1 MKENDTMNKIKTWML
16 SGSTL
21 LLLAACGA
29 EQPTPDAN
37 TEPAEQIEETDQT
50 QGSEDTTTD
59 EGTENSTSTGE
70 TTSQGIE
77 TRDFEYTL
85 DDAVRIFFDTFPE
98 AEGID
103 KVEFD
108 VDDGRFEYE
117 IDGFNATMEFE
128 LTVDAETG
136 EIRDQSS
143 ENDDDTNTAINFDA
157 IISPQEAMQIA
168 LDDAGAG
175 YVKEWELDTD
185 DGRTEYDIDI
195 EGVDDREIDAETG
208 EVVDR

>member
-1 MKENDTMNKIKTWML
+1 MMNKMKIWML

-21 LLLAACGA
+21 LLLAACGT
-29 EQPTPDAN
+29 EQPTTDETA
-37 TEPAEQIEETDQT
+37 EPIEQVEETDQT
-50 QGSEDTTTD
+50 QGTKDTTTD
-59 EGTENSTSTGE
+59 EETTDSTTTSE
-70 TTSQGIE
+70 TTSQGVE
-77 TRDFEYTL
+77 NRDFEYTI
-85 DDAVRIFFDTFPE
+85 DDAVQIFLDTYPE
-98 AEGID
+98 AEGIN

-136 EIRDQSS
+136 EIKDQSS
-143 ENDDDTNTAINFDA
+143 ENDDDTNMAINFDA

-195 EGVDDREIDAETG
+195 EGADDRDVDAETG